1 MAQLLPLHP
10 AAPQEDT
17 MYARMIQLT
26 AKSGQGK
33 DLSKVMQERALPLLK
48 QQPGFVDALALHS
61 DTAPDQFVGITIWK
75 SKEDADKYL
84 GGQAGQVLESIKP
97 LLDGEP
103 AFRTF
108 NVAASVSLS
117 VGVGRAAS
125 SS

>member
-1 MAQLLPLHP
+1 
-10 AAPQEDT
+10 

-33 DLSKVMQERALPLLK
+33 DLSKVMQERALPILK
-48 QQPGFVDALALHS
+48 QQPGFVDALALNS
-61 DTAPDQFVGITIWK
+61 DTEPNQFVGISIWK

-84 GGQAGQVLESIKP
+84 GGQARQVLESIKP
-97 LLDGEP
+97 LLVGEP
-103 AFRTF
+103 TFRTF
-108 NVAASVSLS
+108 NVEASIALS